1 MFVSGVKNG
10 LARKVIRKQKE
21 DRNRNGHKPRPKR
34 RGEEAQKAQKR
45 GTIKLE
51 KKIEDDDD
59 YSKGENSTSRS
70 SDESFRDSDR
80 FSSKR
85 PSISS
90 RLRACMSLI
99 FSSTVPCVMNL

>member
-1 MFVSGVKNG
+1 VFVSGVKNG

-51 KKIEDDDD
+51 KKIEDDDENEDD
-59 YSKGENSTSRS
+59 YEKAESRGVKPPRANPDQRCGVKSGVKPPHSK
-70 SDESFRDSDR
+70 
-80 FSSKR
+80 
-85 PSISS
+85 
-90 RLRACMSLI
+90 
-99 FSSTVPCVMNL
+99 